1 MIRRLMRTLFAV
13 LVMVAFGC
21 LPTLAIASPATA
33 SPPAVELVCVSPE
46 AAHVEL
52 LETNMRSDITLDSES
67 CCAGMTLA
75 GGDSTSTRY
84 KAPGHP
90 LRE

>member
-1 MIRRLMRTLFAV
+1 MRLMRTLFAV
-13 LVMVAFGC
+13 LVMLVFGC

-33 SPPAVELVCVSPE
+33 SPPVELVCVSPE

-67 CCAGMTLA
+67 CCAGMPVA

>member
-1 MIRRLMRTLFAV
+1 MRTLFAV

-21 LPTLAIASPATA
+21 MPALALAEPATA
-33 SPPAVELVCVSPE
+33 SPPGVELVCVSPE

-52 LETNMRSDITLDSES
+52 LETNMRSEINLDGES
-67 CCAGMTLA
+67 CCAGMSVA